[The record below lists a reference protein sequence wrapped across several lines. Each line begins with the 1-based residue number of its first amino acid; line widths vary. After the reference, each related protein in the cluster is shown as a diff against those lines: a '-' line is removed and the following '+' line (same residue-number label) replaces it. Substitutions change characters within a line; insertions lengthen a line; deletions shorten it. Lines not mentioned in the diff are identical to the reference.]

1 MNQTVEVE
9 GVIVERNWP
18 LYINIYAVMSQF
30 NINACKPIA
39 SIPVFSEKEKI
50 NVMNGFK
57 SKISFNSPIMK
68 FNFHVEE
75 HFAYPLPSSMPLE
88 LK

>member
-39 SIPVFSEKEKI
+39 SIPVFSEKEKKVCLYVQKVGI
-50 NVMNGFK
+50 VF
-57 SKISFNSPIMK
+57 S
-68 FNFHVEE
+68 VR
-75 HFAYPLPSSMPLE
+75 L
-88 LK
+88 